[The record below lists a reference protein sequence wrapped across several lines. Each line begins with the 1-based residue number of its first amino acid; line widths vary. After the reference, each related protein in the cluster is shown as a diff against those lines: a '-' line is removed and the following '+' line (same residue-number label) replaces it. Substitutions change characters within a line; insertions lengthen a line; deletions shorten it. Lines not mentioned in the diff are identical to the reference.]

1 MFHKFT
7 GGLAAILLAAA
18 CSLAISA
25 TPALAQ
31 SAFRDDAPTN
41 DGDTQISAFA
51 ALITVTAP
59 YAVTSIEAPNRVT
72 SANNQKFA
80 IIDASTNTLV
90 YASPPKA
97 FAADGPTATYKA
109 SDLFPAVT
117 LQTGKTYY
125 IGAIV
130 DRSAYYPF
138 RFPPAVVTQ
147 GVVTNAGKAG
157 TGFATNGGINS
168 YANPTMGY
176 NGLAHSPIR
185 LNTFPVPTPVPT
197 MTEWA
202 MILLGLML
210 AGGAALMVQSRRM
223 AA

>member
-1 MFHKFT
+1 MLRKFT
-7 GGLAAILLAAA
+7 GSLTAIFLAVA
-18 CSLAISA
+18 CSLTIAATSA
-25 TPALAQ
+25 SAQ

-41 DGDTQISAFA
+41 DGTTRTRAVA
-51 ALITVTAP
+51 ASITVTAP

-72 SANNQKFA
+72 SDNNQKFF
-80 IIDASTNTLV
+80 IIDSSTNTLV

-97 FAADGPTATYKA
+97 FAADGFTVTYKA

-130 DRSAYYPF
+130 DQSAYYPF
-138 RFPPAVVTQ
+138 RSPPAAVTQ
-147 GVVTNAGKAG
+147 GVVTNAINAG
-157 TGFATNGGINS
+157 MGPSNGNVDN
-168 YANPTMGY
+168 YANPTIGSD
-176 NGLAHSPIR
+176 GVAQSPIR
-185 LNTFPVPTPVPT
+185 LNTVPVPAPVPT

-210 AGGAALMVQSRRM
+210 AGGAAMMIQRRRM